1 MFWKGFDSY
10 WRVGLSTSIVLL
22 VLPVWLMCTEKLV
35 RTTITLPYTLKE
47 KMDRSG
53 ENWSQVI
60 REMISQRIEEGGQS
74 DMAEAV
80 ILNEKVKR
88 LAPKNWS
95 SLQVIK
101 QWRRR
106 TST

>member
-1 MFWKGFDSY
+1 MG
-10 WRVGLSTSIVLL
+10 
-22 VLPVWLMCTEKLV
+22 TEKLV
-35 RTTITLPYTLKE
+35 RTTITLPSELKE
-47 KMDRSG
+47 KMTRSD

-60 REMISQRIEEGGQS
+60 REMIRERIEEEGEA
-74 DMAEAV
+74 DMAEAI
-80 ILNEKVKR
+80 ILNERVKR
-88 LAPKNWS
+88 PAPKNWS

>member
-1 MFWKGFDSY
+1 MSMRTG
-10 WRVGLSTSIVLL
+10 
-22 VLPVWLMCTEKLV
+22 KLV
-35 RTTITLPYTLKE
+35 RTTITLPSELKD
-47 KMDRSG
+47 KMARSS

-60 REMISQRIEEGGQS
+60 REMIRERLEEEGQA

-88 LAPKNWS
+88 AAPEGWS

>member
-1 MFWKGFDSY
+1 MA
-10 WRVGLSTSIVLL
+10 
-22 VLPVWLMCTEKLV
+22 TEKLV
-35 RTTITLPYTLKE
+35 RTTITLPLSLKE
-47 KMDRSG
+47 KMDRLD

-60 REMISQRIEEGGQS
+60 REMIRQRIEEEGQT

-88 LAPKNWS
+88 SAPNNWS

>member
-1 MFWKGFDSY
+1 MIMG
-10 WRVGLSTSIVLL
+10 
-22 VLPVWLMCTEKLV
+22 TEKLV
-35 RTTITLPYTLKE
+35 RTTITLPSALKQE
-47 KMDRSG
+47 MDKSE

-60 REMISQRIEEGGQS
+60 REMIRQRIEEEGHT
-74 DMAEAV
+74 DMAEAI

-88 LAPKNWS
+88 RAPKEWS

-106 TST
+106 TSM

>member
-1 MFWKGFDSY
+1 M
-10 WRVGLSTSIVLL
+10 V
-22 VLPVWLMCTEKLV
+22 TEKLV
-35 RTTITLPYTLKE
+35 RTTITLPSALKE
-47 KMDRSG
+47 KMSRTD

-60 REMISQRIEEGGQS
+60 REMIRQLIEEEGKP

-88 LAPKNWS
+88 PAPKDWS

-101 QWRRR
+101 HWRRR
-106 TST
+106 AST